1 MNQDLIIEGQ
11 IQLEASEHLEGI
23 DTEQKMRNLRI
34 EAMDRMPVPELQAN
48 LIDQSP
54 EFAPQATDDEDE
66 SQENDEPLLPSMA
79 FLRRRVLS
87 KTGNIRKFKKSHSS
101 AAIFLD
107 EPDFLDYGE
116 FDIMDRQRRS
126 IQHRGNMKS
135 WHLNSESGDVIFENR
150 MQLVWEGDRA
160 KKKLRKQGREN
171 LRQLGLLDKKG
182 KASLKSHYT
191 QGFSPDDIVEQIKN
205 FLQSSKER

>member
-1 MNQDLIIEGQ
+1 MNQDLIIDGQ
-11 IQLEASEHLEGI
+11 IQFEASENFEGI
-23 DTEQKMRNLRI
+23 DTEQKMRSLRI
-34 EAMDRMPVPELQAN
+34 EVMDRTPVPELQAK

-66 SQENDEPLLPSMA
+66 SQENDEPLLPSVTL
-79 FLRRRVLS
+79 LRRRVLS
-87 KTGNIRKFKKSHSS
+87 KAGSIRKCRKSHFS

-116 FDIMDRQRRS
+116 FDIMDRQRPS

-135 WHLNSESGDVIFENR
+135 WHLNSDAGDMTFENR
-150 MQLVWEGDRA
+150 MQLAWEGDRA
-160 KKKLRKQGREN
+160 KKKLRKQVRGD

-182 KASLKSHYT
+182 KASFKSHYT

-205 FLQSSKER
+205 FLQSSTER